1 MLPTTLKSKILN
13 ILSIICACHLFFAGL
28 DLPEVFYVY
37 LRVIV
42 SSVALLTMIKNIGKN
57 SIYVITFGVIA
68 ILFNPIIPMY
78 LYNKTVW
85 VLLDIVTALIFLLE
99 AYNLPTITSSDMNAG
114 KRSRLF

>member
-1 MLPTTLKSKILN
+1 MPPTALKNKILN

-42 SSVALLTMIKNIGKN
+42 SSVALLTMMKNLRKN
-57 SIYVITFGVIA
+57 TIYVIIFGSIA
-68 ILFNPIIPMY
+68 IIFNPIIPIY

-99 AYNLPTITSSDMNAG
+99 AYDLPTIKSSAMNT
-114 KRSRLF
+114 